1 MQPMPASVMSPDE
14 MLRAYASSRAM
25 SSPPPMGGLT
35 LPSPVANYNGNGMR
49 TLYSPTTP
57 TSAAYLMPE
66 SPQAVYRTSASPS
79 EHSRYE
85 EDMEDITHAK

>member
-14 MLRAYASSRAM
+14 MLRAYAESRAM
-25 SSPPPMGGLT
+25 SSPPPMGGPA
-35 LPSPVANYNGNGMR
+35 LPSPVASYNSNGMR

-57 TSAAYLMPE
+57 TTPAYLMPDPAQ
-66 SPQAVYRTSASPS
+66 SAYRTSAAPS

-85 EDMEDITHAK
+85 EDMDDITHAK